1 MSTKPV
7 KGFSPSDITR
17 RAMVKPSQNS
27 RFASQDDLM
36 KDFNSEE
43 CRRQIRAVVQ
53 ADAADMKL
61 QKMMDQALEDV
72 DGWEE

>member
-7 KGFSPSDITR
+7 KGLSPSDITR
-17 RAMVKPSQNS
+17 RAMGKPSQSS
-27 RFASQDDLM
+27 RFARQDDQM
-36 KDFNSEE
+36 KDLTFEE
-43 CRRQIRAVVQ
+43 CRRQNRVVAQ
-53 ADAADMKL
+53 ADAMDVKL